1 MVLAHDVK
9 ILMHDFSFY
18 LEMRAFALCSVFC
31 VDVHSHLQQQILD
44 LLEACLIGNQMPFLE
59 IGCWERGA
67 DKKIKT
73 FLDN

>member
-9 ILMHDFSFY
+9 ILMHGFSFY

-44 LLEACLIGNQMPFLE
+44 LLEACSLICAFFQAIVHKEVTIL
-59 IGCWERGA
+59 A
-67 DKKIKT
+67 SD
-73 FLDN
+73 